1 MNKKVSQFGNNL
13 ILGALLLAPIVIT
26 LWIISGLF
34 GLMTDWFIHVMPEP
48 FQSGYR
54 RILARLAALLIVVA
68 SLFLIGAF
76 ARNFLGRRLYVLGD
90 RLLSRI
96 PGIAVFYN
104 FFRQVIEVF
113 FANRDSSFKEVVL
126 IEYPRAGAYM
136 LGFVTSTVPQSLRS
150 QIPRPQP
157 GEECVTVF
165 IPTTPNPTSGWL
177 GVLPRSQ
184 VTTLKMTP
192 AEGMKLIVSGGAI
205 YPGQSTSAVQMSL
218 LEKLEA
224 FVEKPGEQ

>member
-1 MNKKVSQFGNNL
+1 MNKNVSRFGNNL
-13 ILGALLLAPIVIT
+13 VLGALSLAPIAIT
-26 LWIISGLF
+26 LWIIGGLF
-34 GLMTDWFIHVMPEP
+34 GLMTDWFVEFIPQP
-48 FQSGYR
+48 FQTGYR
-54 RILARLAALLIVVA
+54 QFLARIAALLIVVGG
-68 SLFLIGAF
+68 LFLIGTLT
-76 ARNFLGRRLYVLGD
+76 RNFLGRRLYALGD

-96 PGIAVFYN
+96 PGIAIFYN

-126 IEYPRAGAYM
+126 VEYPRAGAYM
-136 LGFVTSTVPQSLRS
+136 LGFVTSTVPPSFRA
-150 QIPRPQP
+150 QIPHPQP

-177 GVLPRSQ
+177 GILPRSQ
-184 VTTLKMTP
+184 LTTLTISP

-205 YPGQSTSAVQMSL
+205 YPGQSASAAQQTL

-224 FVEKPGEQ
+224 FVEKP